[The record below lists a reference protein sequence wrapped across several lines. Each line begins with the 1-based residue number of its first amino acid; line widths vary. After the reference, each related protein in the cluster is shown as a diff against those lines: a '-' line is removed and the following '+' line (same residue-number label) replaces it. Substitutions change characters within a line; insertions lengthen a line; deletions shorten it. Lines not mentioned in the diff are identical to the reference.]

1 MSCWPDSRFTDLLGI
16 AHPLIQAPMLGAG
29 ADIMIGVAKAGGL
42 GSLACAT
49 LSLDAIRS
57 EVAAFRAV
65 CDQPLNLNF
74 FCHQPPEYDE
84 AAIEQWKSLFKPY
97 YSELGA
103 DYDAPTP
110 VSSRAPFDDATCA
123 LVEELRPEVVSFH
136 FALPAP
142 EFVARVKASGAKV
155 LSSATTVDEAQWLE
169 HHGCDAIIA
178 MGYEAG
184 GHRAMFLHR
193 ELTTQIGTF
202 ALVPQ
207 IVDAVSVP
215 VIAAGGIADARGI
228 AAAFALGAS
237 AVQIGTAYLFCPEAK
252 LAKAHHRALRE
263 ASASDTALTNLF
275 TGRPAR
281 GIVNRVMRELGPINP
296 QAPAFP
302 LAGGV
307 LLPLK
312 AKSAADSGDF
322 INLWAGQGF
331 PLSPGRTAELSSF
344 ELTRQ
349 FVEDYTAR
357 SACI

>member
-1 MSCWPDSRFTDLLGI
+1 MNGWPDTRFIDLAGI
-16 AHPLIQAPMLGAG
+16 AAPLIQAPMLGAG
-29 ADIMIGVAKAGGL
+29 ADVMIGVAKAGGL

-49 LSLDAIRS
+49 LDLATIRS
-57 EVAAFRAV
+57 EVAAFRDA
-65 CDQPLNLNF
+65 CDKPLNLNF
-74 FCHQPPEYDE
+74 FCHVTPVADAQW
-84 AAIEQWKSLFKPY
+84 AQQWKTQFKAY
-97 YSELGA
+97 YDELGA
-103 DYDAPTP
+103 DFDAPTP

-123 LVEELRPEVVSFH
+123 LVEQLRPEIVSFH
-136 FALPAP
+136 FGLPAP
-142 EFVARVKASGAKV
+142 ALVARVKACGAKI
-155 LSSATTVDEAQWLE
+155 LSSATTVEEAQWLE
-169 HHGCDAIIA
+169 RHGCDAIIA

-184 GHRAMFLHR
+184 GHRAMFLSD

-237 AVQIGTAYLFCPEAK
+237 AVQIGTAYLFCPQATVT
-252 LAKAHHRALRE
+252 HPHRRALRE
-263 ASASDTALTNLF
+263 ATSSQTALTNLF

-281 GIVNRVMRELGPINP
+281 GIVNRVMREMGPMHP

-312 AKSAADSGDF
+312 AKTEPQGSGDF
-322 INLWAGQGF
+322 INLWAGQAF
-331 PLSPGRTAELSSF
+331 TLSPGRAADLSSY
-344 ELTRQ
+344 ELTKRLID
-349 FVEDYTAR
+349 DYAAR
-357 SACI
+357 RPV